1 MWCPLCYATEGQP
14 TPQTLGLG
22 SRQTLSLDARRRQ
35 SQPKCGQRGSRDEL
49 PSQWPEAEASCTRRG
64 CSAMAL
70 GPRFSRA
77 QEPHDGC
84 VFSRPYSTRRQS
96 FRSMCGVV
104 LPRLVYERQ
113 AATAA
118 QLGKGQ
124 TLHSEWDVA
133 SAADPIST
141 TVCPVLWSPCRT
153 YNGFST
159 PDFGVRPLN

>member
-1 MWCPLCYATEGQP
+1 
-14 TPQTLGLG
+14 
-22 SRQTLSLDARRRQ
+22 
-35 SQPKCGQRGSRDEL
+35 
-49 PSQWPEAEASCTRRG
+49 
-64 CSAMAL
+64 
-70 GPRFSRA
+70 
-77 QEPHDGC
+77 
-84 VFSRPYSTRRQS
+84 
-96 FRSMCGVV
+96 MCGVV